1 VICPP
6 CDTFY
11 SLPLVP
17 LVFSMRK
24 LFKAMATFMK
34 KFKRKRRLSTELH
47 SRWGDVSI
55 SYPTQGSWNQ
65 WNQPAGYVANAPR
78 ASPNLHHDDGQR
90 YTPAR
95 SLRQQSPSSM
105 SRRSRSTGPREAQ
118 VGPQPPFPTGHFDE
132 NIRRRGGERENRPT
146 PNQGLGIGDLRHGP
160 GGHISSRRASS
171 SHSSES
177 IVDESCDEEDEER
190 DTLGVPR
197 ARLSPRDPRD
207 YDSDMS
213 HTPRETIDYDI
224 AAKSPPLSVTSRMR
238 RCSFQS
244 CATDPMTSASGAPSS
259 RRTSYTAA
267 SSVSAPSMPPSTPR
281 FAYNTAN
288 YAPANYAPANY
299 TSANYTPFPEKRHPP
314 RVKQQ
319 ESETTLRQ
327 EMVPSYDELYG

>member
-1 VICPP
+1 
-6 CDTFY
+6 
-11 SLPLVP
+11 
-17 LVFSMRK
+17 MRK